1 MAEGLECTYC
11 APLKGRLFLVPHNMM
26 PQTGK
31 AVKAT
36 VSHAEARTEAHV
48 HVKAVSGFMQEQ

>member
-1 MAEGLECTYC
+1 MAEGLQCTYR
-11 APLKGRLFLVPHNMM
+11 APLKGRLFLVPHNML

-48 HVKAVSGFMQEQ
+48 HVKAVSGFI